1 MAVQPWFSVYRAG
14 DLQIVCY
21 RSVSANPAPPEDLLS
36 YAAMGKSYPWSNQI
50 LANGVSA
57 WEDAE
62 IARRLAKRVL
72 RHPFLA
78 QIDLAQV
85 DERLPWART
94 GHRGHVTLWAD
105 PPLLLQG
112 VVSYVQVD

>member
-21 RSVSANPAPPEDLLS
+21 RSVSANPAPPEDFLS

-62 IARRLAKRVL
+62 VARRLAKRVL
-72 RHPFLA
+72 S
-78 QIDLAQV
+78 IS
-85 DERLPWART
+85 
-94 GHRGHVTLWAD
+94 HRSTRDFPGLE
-105 PPLLLQG
+105 QG
-112 VVSYVQVD
+112 SAGT